1 MSSSPLE
8 VAVATAAP
16 ARGALR
22 PILVLVIGTGIRWFG
37 FSFYG
42 LFLLLFF
49 HSALHLGYVVAGLYI
64 AILGFVTLPLGQ
76 LGGGISDRIGRRRMI
91 VLSLAGETTGLAL
104 LAWGFSISSLAAV
117 LGALL
122 ISRSFGVTGSPAAFA
137 YIADNVDLKFRA
149 KGLSWLRVALNLG
162 AFGGVALGGALL
174 TFVTYGQLTALAAL
188 MVGSAAIVSAVWLT
202 PTVRDLTIVREG
214 SGGARSTSSPS
225 TGPFRWLGQSMYS
238 SFRPI
243 WRDRT
248 LLLVVLASIMI
259 WLMVEQVFYA
269 IPTFSLTFLG
279 VPFAILGLALSLTG
293 LIPVLTQVPLTSA
306 LSGRLHTRIGIW
318 GAVAYAVSYL
328 AFGLDAIYRLE
339 VVLALFVLMI
349 VSTLGE
355 DLIYL
360 PVFTLPLNIAPDD
373 ARGAYSGAIVTASAL
388 GGIFSPLLAGVALA
402 HASQPIV
409 TWGILA
415 APAIP
420 AIAILAYLGSH
431 LPPSRNRI

>member
-8 VAVATAAP
+8 VAVGPSVP

-22 PILVLVIGTGIRWFG
+22 PIVVLVIGTGIRWFG

-49 HSALHLGYVVAGLYI
+49 HSALHLSYVVAGLYI

-76 LGGGISDRIGRRRMI
+76 IGGGISDRIGRRRMI
-91 VLSLAGETTGLAL
+91 VLSLAGEATGLAL

-122 ISRSFGVTGSPAAFA
+122 ISRAFGVTGSPAVFA
-137 YIADNVDLKFRA
+137 YIADSMDLQLRA

-174 TFVTYGQLTALAAL
+174 AFVTYGQLTALAAL
-188 MVGSAAIVSAVWLT
+188 MVASAAIVSAVWLT
-202 PTVRDLTIVREG
+202 PTVRDLAIV
-214 SGGARSTSSPS
+214 SGGAGGTRSTSPS
-225 TGPFRWLGQSMYS
+225 SIGPFRWLGQSMYS

-248 LLLVVLASIMI
+248 LLWVVLASIMI

-279 VPFAILGLALSLTG
+279 VPYAILGLALSLTG

-306 LSGRLHTRIGIW
+306 LSGRLHTRVGIW
-318 GAVAYAVSYL
+318 GAVAYAASYL
-328 AFGLDAIYRLE
+328 AFGLDAVYRFE
-339 VVLALFVLMI
+339 VVLALFAMMI

-355 DLIYL
+355 NLIYL
-360 PVFTLPLNIAPDD
+360 PVFTLPLNIAPED
-373 ARGAYSGAIVTASAL
+373 ARGVYSGAIVTASAL
-388 GGIFSPLLAGVALA
+388 GGIFSPLLAGGALTY
-402 HASQPIV
+402 ASQPLV

-420 AIAILAYLGSH
+420 AIAILAYLGSR
-431 LPPSRNRI
+431 LPRSQNRV